1 VAVGLWLP
9 SGPSLA
15 AELELPPGF
24 TSQVYVTGHGF
35 DRGGEGAG
43 AGIPVMLTLG
53 VDGAG
58 ALYLARSGNRYG
70 SSQSEDVLAWQSWL
84 DARNQCLAARLIAA
98 SALARQESR
107 GAHYRADH
115 PARDDAGWLVSVRI
129 ARRGGEPA
137 VWTEPVRL
145 HRLRPGATP
154 APATVE
160 IGD

>member
-1 VAVGLWLP
+1 VDEVAPWRAAMRDLMWERVGLVRTGAGLAAALAALDDIGRRLDAVGVP
-9 SGPSLA
+9 GGPA
-15 AELELPPGF
+15 
-24 TSQVYVTGHGF
+24 Y
-35 DRGGEGAG
+35 
-43 AGIPVMLTLG
+43 
-53 VDGAG
+53 
-58 ALYLARSGNRYG
+58 N
-70 SSQSEDVLAWQSWL
+70 LAWQSWL